1 MISNLTRM
9 GDFAQR
15 GTTMKDYEVI
25 EQIEIFHEL
34 YWGLLADLHRVT
46 GNKVLISSDPLSIF
60 GDKLAE
66 ICNSLLGPE
75 YSTMEDMLRVRGI
88 YEFARD
94 YIKAL
99 ETAGTQYY
107 DNLTTLR
114 FNFDMEAVEAAG
126 TTTDALLAPMRE
138 YARKRGVSEPEYGF
152 FTLPTDKNSYCI
164 IIKWVLE
171 YCHDHK
177 EYPHYFKSIISTID
191 DEIEDCLPTLM
202 EMDD

>member
-1 MISNLTRM
+1 
-9 GDFAQR
+9 
-15 GTTMKDYEVI
+15 MKEYEVI

-34 YWGLLADLHRVT
+34 YWGLLADLHRVA

-171 YCHDHK
+171 YFHDHK

>member
-15 GTTMKDYEVI
+15 GTNMKDYEVI

-34 YWGLLADLHRVT
+34 FWGLLADLHRVT
-46 GNKVLISSDPLSIF
+46 GNKVLISSDTLSIF

-99 ETAGTQYY
+99 ETAGTQ
-107 DNLTTLR
+107 N
-114 FNFDMEAVEAAG
+114 AACG
-126 TTTDALLAPMRE
+126 YR
-138 YARKRGVSEPEYGF
+138 
-152 FTLPTDKNSYCI
+152 
-164 IIKWVLE
+164 
-171 YCHDHK
+171 
-177 EYPHYFKSIISTID
+177 
-191 DEIEDCLPTLM
+191 
-202 EMDD
+202 

>member
-1 MISNLTRM
+1 MR
-9 GDFAQR
+9 
-15 GTTMKDYEVI
+15 DYEAA
-25 EQIEIFHEL
+25 EQAAIFHEL
-34 YWGLLADLHRVT
+34 YFGLLADLDRAT
-46 GNKVLISSDPLSIF
+46 KNKVFISSSPLSIF
-60 GDKLAE
+60 GDMLAK
-66 ICNSLLGPE
+66 ICHNLLTSENS
-75 YSTMEDMLRVRGI
+75 TREDMLRVRGI

-99 ETAGTQYY
+99 EEAGMQYY
-107 DNLTTLR
+107 ENLTTLR
-114 FNFDMEAVEAAG
+114 FNFNMEAVEAAG

-138 YARKRGVSEPEYGF
+138 YARKRGISEPEYGF
-152 FTLPTDKNSYCI
+152 FTLPTDENSYCI

-191 DEIEDCLPTLM
+191 DEIEDCLPSLM